1 MATDTI
7 SALGAGSGVDVKA
20 LAQSLV
26 DAEKV
31 PRKSAIDDKIKK
43 TESSISG
50 VSAIKFVM
58 GELQTAFAALK
69 DQSDFNVINS
79 RVSDPTA
86 IGITTG
92 PSTPAGT
99 HNITVTALATAQ
111 RSISGSDANGGFT
124 ALDSAING
132 SQPFSFK
139 LNAGSFTA
147 PSKVF
152 NSGATA
158 NSIATLNFGS
168 LLNGESVTVNGLTFT
183 ANTDLTA
190 NQVAAAYSNIAS
202 GTIASTV
209 ATNNSTSAALGSFSG
224 TFATGYSSA
233 AATSGAGNQL
243 VLTSTTQGA
252 ANIASPTTTSTTTTV
267 TNTFVTGATRASTS
281 TLSFSA
287 LIAGQSVTV
296 NGLSFTAKSAMNAT
310 QVAEA
315 FSSIANTGVTAA
327 TITAANTNSAKLGT
341 YSGTFAAGYSA
352 GVSATGVVTLT
363 SAANGAADID
373 TPTSFANIAIDADY
387 TSPAGI
393 VASINAANLGVTAQ
407 LINTGHATAPYRIM
421 VTGQTGASNTFTLTP
436 SADIPGLTFSNIQ
449 NAGNAALT
457 VNGVP
462 ISSSSNKVQNVIVG
476 TTLDLFNTTN
486 NAKLDFSRDTSAI
499 KTKITD
505 LVTKFNDANTMLGV
519 VSDPKSTV
527 ETYGAT
533 LVGNSIVNTVRTQLR
548 SLITTDSSAKSGGL
562 TALRDLGL
570 SISRTGEL
578 TLDATK
584 LDASLQGKFEHVVTM
599 LSANRENQSDFS
611 VLSRGVAGDAV
622 KKIGTLIGATGVL
635 STQSTNFTTKVT
647 NYKQELEKLDARMTM
662 LLSRYNKQF
671 GSMENLVGQSKS
683 LRTSLESTFE
693 GMMSV
698 YTNK

>member
-26 DAEKV
+26 DAEKI
-31 PRKSAIDDKIKK
+31 PRKTSIDDKIKK

-50 VSAIKFVM
+50 ISAIKFVM
-58 GELQTAFAALK
+58 SELQTAFAALK
-69 DQSDFNVINS
+69 DQSDFNVINT

-86 IGITTG
+86 IGVTSG
-92 PSTPAGT
+92 PSTPAGS
-99 HNITVTALATAQ
+99 HSITVTALATAQ
-111 RSISGSDANGGFT
+111 RSISGSDVNGGFA
-124 ALDSAING
+124 ALDSAVNA
-132 SQPFSFK
+132 SQPFS
-139 LNAGSFTA
+139 LNLNSGSFNA

-158 NSIATLNFGS
+158 NSTATLNFGS
-168 LLNGESVTVNGLTFT
+168 LLTGESVTVNGLTFT
-183 ANTDLTA
+183 ANSDLTA
-190 NQVAAAYSNIAS
+190 NQVAAAYANIAS
-202 GTIASTV
+202 GAIASTV
-209 ATNNSTSAALGSFSG
+209 ATNNPASAALGSFSG

-233 AATSGAGNQL
+233 AATTGAGNQL
-243 VLTSTTQGA
+243 VLTSSTAGA
-252 ANIASPTTTSTTTTV
+252 ENIAPPTTTSTSSTV
-267 TNTFVTGATRASTS
+267 TNSFLTGATRASTS
-281 TLSFSA
+281 TLSFAA

-296 NGLSFTAKSAMNAT
+296 NGLTFTAKSALNPT

-315 FSSIANTGVTAA
+315 FSSIANTGVSAA

-352 GVSATGVVTLT
+352 GVSASGVVTLT

-407 LINTGHATAPYRIM
+407 LINTGHASAPYRIM

-436 SADIPGLTFSNIQ
+436 SAAIPGLTFSNIQ

-462 ISSSSNKVQNVIVG
+462 ISSSSNKVLNVIVG
-476 TTLDLFNTTN
+476 TTLDLFNTTS
-486 NAKLDFSRDTSAI
+486 NAKLDFSRDTSAV
-499 KTKITD
+499 KAKITD

-548 SLITTDSSAKSGGL
+548 SLITTDSNSKSGGL
-562 TALRDLGL
+562 TALRDIGL

-584 LDASLQGKFEHVVTM
+584 LDSSLQSKFEHVVTM

-611 VLSRGVAGDAV
+611 VLSRGAAGEAV
-622 KKIGTLIGATGVL
+622 KKIGTLIGATGLL

-647 NYKQELEKLDARMTM
+647 NYKQELEKLDDRMTM

-671 GSMENLVGQSKS
+671 GAMESMVGQSKS
-683 LRTSLESTFE
+683 MKDSLKSSFE